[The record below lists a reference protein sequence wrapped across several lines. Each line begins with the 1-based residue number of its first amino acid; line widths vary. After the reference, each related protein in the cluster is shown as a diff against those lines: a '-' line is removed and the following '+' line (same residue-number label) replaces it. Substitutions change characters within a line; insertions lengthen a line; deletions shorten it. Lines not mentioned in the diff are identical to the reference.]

1 MPQQDKSLS
10 GFDPKTQYAI
20 QKLRA
25 RYPHA
30 DDLLSAL
37 LADVEKNEK
46 DGDMADKEHMKLIK
60 GVEQKLIDVISKN
73 DLKEDEQTKYG
84 IVRYPDTAISYIK
97 NDGSGW
103 EHIYDKSYGFKG
115 PVDKEDLKYAKK
127 IAKEKI
133 PARMMMPHNTSATQ
147 GERMG
152 GSSTMYESVK
162 ENDLR
167 SLVHNEVSIDQYKS
181 KLGKDEKVIVLG
193 IKVKDKDPAQDLS
206 QFIESKLN
214 EDVLD
219 VEVSPGPNE
228 DGDYTV
234 FVEITRHNNAYDIIE
249 SILRDVTKV
258 DKDFLN
264 VTFKAYEN
272 KESQPFTKD
281 NFEHAVITDA
291 RDYQL
296 QHNPEA
302 KEIAERMKFLTK
314 Y

>member
-60 GVEQKLIDVISKN
+60 GVEQRLIDIINKN
-73 DLKEDEQTKYG
+73 DLKEKSINVKYG
-84 IVRYPDTAISYIK
+84 IIRYPDTAISYIK

-103 EHIYDKSYGFKG
+103 THMYDKSYGFKG
-115 PVDKEDLKYAKK
+115 PVDKKDMKHASSIDPAKV
-127 IAKEKI
+127 
-133 PARMMMPHNTSATQ
+133 PSRLMVS
-147 GERMG
+147 
-152 GSSTMYESVK
+152 ESVK

-181 KLGKDEKVIVLG
+181 KLGRDEKVIVLG

-234 FVEITRHNNAYDIIE
+234 FVEITRHSNAYDIIE

-296 QHNPEA
+296 QHDPEA
-302 KEIAERMKFLTK
+302 QEIAERMRFLTK

>member
-1 MPQQDKSLS
+1 MPQQSDKSLS

-46 DGDMADKEHMKLIK
+46 DGDKADAEHMRLIK
-60 GVEQKLIDVISKN
+60 RIEQKLLDTIKKN
-73 DLKEDEQTKYG
+73 DLKE
-84 IVRYPDTAISYIK
+84 
-97 NDGSGW
+97 
-103 EHIYDKSYGFKG
+103 
-115 PVDKEDLKYAKK
+115 
-127 IAKEKI
+127 
-133 PARMMMPHNTSATQ
+133 
-147 GERMG
+147 
-152 GSSTMYESVK
+152 SVK
-162 ENDLR
+162 ENELR

-193 IKVKDKDPAQDLS
+193 IKVRDQNPAQDLS
-206 QFIESKLN
+206 QFIESKLD

-234 FVEITRHNNAYDIIE
+234 FVEIKRHSNAYDVIE
-249 SILRDVTKV
+249 GIMRDITKV
-258 DKDFLN
+258 DNDFMD
-264 VTFKAYEN
+264 VMFKAYEN
-272 KESQPFTKD
+272 KDSQPFTKD
-281 NFEHAVITDA
+281 NFEHSVITDA

-296 QHNPEA
+296 SHNPEA

>member
-1 MPQQDKSLS
+1 MPTKADKSLS
-10 GFDPKTQYAI
+10 GFDPKTQYSI
-20 QKLRA
+20 QRLKA

-30 DDLLSAL
+30 EDLLSAL
-37 LADVEKNEK
+37 LADVDKNEQ
-46 DGDMADKEHMKLIK
+46 DGDMADKEHMKQIK
-60 GVEQKLIDVISKN
+60 RIEQKLIDVIKKN
-73 DLKEDEQTKYG
+73 DLK
-84 IVRYPDTAISYIK
+84 
-97 NDGSGW
+97 
-103 EHIYDKSYGFKG
+103 
-115 PVDKEDLKYAKK
+115 
-127 IAKEKI
+127 
-133 PARMMMPHNTSATQ
+133 
-147 GERMG
+147 
-152 GSSTMYESVK
+152 ESVK

-167 SLVHNEVSIDQYKS
+167 SLIHNEVSIDQYKS

-193 IKVKDKDPAQDLS
+193 IKVKDQDPAKDLS
-206 QFIESKLN
+206 QFIESKLD

-234 FVEITRHNNAYDIIE
+234 FVEVKRHSNAYDVIE
-249 SILRDVTKV
+249 GILRDITKV
-258 DKDFLN
+258 DNDFMD
-264 VTFKAYEN
+264 VMFKAYEN
-272 KESQPFTKD
+272 KTSQPFNKD